1 MWFSATKNVVS
12 RKMFGRAN
20 CVGVV
25 RSEFM
30 VFLIFKSRQMYV
42 RLLICKVQFLIYVSI
57 VLRLSVQLNHLV
69 FIHLILN
76 PCSMIILFSMI
87 TIYILGH

>member
-1 MWFSATKNVVS
+1 MWFSTTKNVVF
-12 RKMFGRAN
+12 RKMFGRVN

-42 RLLICKVQFLIYVSI
+42 RLLVFELHFLIYVLI
-57 VLRLSVQLNHLV
+57 VLRISVQLNYLV

>member
-1 MWFSATKNVVS
+1 
-12 RKMFGRAN
+12 MFGRVN

-30 VFLIFKSRQMYV
+30 VFFVFKSRQMYV
-42 RLLICKVQFLIYVSI
+42 RQSVLKLHFSIYVSL
-57 VLRLSVQLNHLV
+57 VLRLSVQVNHLV

-76 PCSMIILFSMI
+76 PCSTVILFSI
-87 TIYILGH
+87 IRNYILGH